1 MKNVLLLSTIA
12 IHLSGVVVSVHA
24 IGLKGRGFKPSQG
37 DEFLRAIKV
46 HSTPY
51 FGWKVKPE
59 DPCPT
64 ILWVVKR
71 SVDITQILIC
81 KILTPSSIPPTCS
94 QMSLLV
100 GLPESS
106 GGQVRS
112 FIQPVSLSPWLAFSH
127 IIQGMNNRLGGGRGS
142 EMSHPINM
150 INQAPKQKLVFKNT
164 LNAEL
169 NVRLDY
175 DNSC

>member
-1 MKNVLLLSTIA
+1 
-12 IHLSGVVVSVHA
+12 
-24 IGLKGRGFKPSQG
+24 
-37 DEFLRAIKV
+37 
-46 HSTPY
+46 
-51 FGWKVKPE
+51 
-59 DPCPT
+59 
-64 ILWVVKR
+64 
-71 SVDITQILIC
+71 
-81 KILTPSSIPPTCS
+81 
-94 QMSLLV
+94 MSLLV

-112 FIQPVSLSPWLAFSH
+112 FIQPASLSPWLSFSH